1 MTREYL
7 AASHEDASD
16 YHHYLEE
23 RYQGEVYGE
32 ALFQT
37 MAETC
42 PDPERAAQLRVLE
55 QLERETKEFLL
66 RAMSEDGLSADA
78 SPERIAEGRT
88 LGAQLAAAPWTDLMR
103 GFHQEIQRFV
113 EDFER
118 AEALAP
124 PGREAVLQHVTA
136 HERALLDFATREL
149 DGRPAK
155 ESLAPVRALLCD
167 EPKP

>member
-1 MTREYL
+1 MEFVFVPFRK
-7 AASHEDASD
+7 DALNKLVLFVLYVVTS
-16 YHHYLEE
+16 
-23 RYQGEVYGE
+23 EVY
-32 ALFQT
+32 
-37 MAETC
+37 
-42 PDPERAAQLRVLE
+42 PSLE
-55 QLERETKEFLL
+55 LL
-66 RAMSEDGLSADA
+66 
-78 SPERIAEGRT
+78 
-88 LGAQLAAAPWTDLMR
+88 
-103 GFHQEIQRFV
+103 